1 MEKPYCPYECLCQ
14 VWCKSTKKE
23 DLPCYDPYF
32 DSEDYKEWVEHES
45 NKEDDYLP
53 W

>member
-1 MEKPYCPYECLCQ
+1 MKQPYCPYECLCH
-14 VWCKSTKKE
+14 VCCKDEAKE

-32 DSEDYKEWVEHES
+32 DSEEYKERVEDEDVES
-45 NKEDDYLP
+45 DDYLP